1 MWRGRGG
8 AVSLAPMA
16 RRILILLLANLVVA
30 APASAASLGL
40 VKTWGTRGPADGQFT
55 NLRDVAVGPN
65 GDVYTIEDGG
75 TTSNRLQRFDANGA
89 FLGKT
94 GSAGSGPGQFQDA
107 WSVAVGGDGIVYGLD
122 AFNDR
127 VERFTSTLSSL
138 IDVWGSSGSGA
149 GQFRN
154 PEGITVNGTDVV
166 FVADR
171 GNSQVDRYT
180 ANGTPVVSFG
190 SAGAANNQFTRITE
204 VTTDSI
210 GDVYVVD
217 RDANNVKRFTA
228 TGTYVRT
235 YGLGAGTGNG
245 QMRGPLDVAVDRAGD
260 VWVSDY
266 NNARIERF
274 DATGDFVATYDRVG
288 TLDFFRA
295 DGLAFAANGD
305 LYIADSANDRVI
317 RASPTAQGGGGALP
331 PPVAGKTG
339 NASVVSGTVLVRLPG
354 TSKFV
359 RLTSA
364 TAIPVGSQLDTRRGT
379 LKLTVALRSGG
390 ATGSANLSGGRFLFG
405 QKAGSGTLRTDLA
418 LKGGSFKGC
427 PPPGKGGS
435 ARRRTIRYLK
445 AKASGKFNV
454 IGRHSSG
461 VERGTTWTVTDTCT
475 TTVTKVTAGS
485 VAVRDFA
492 KRKTV
497 LVRAGR
503 TYVARAR

>member
-1 MWRGRGG
+1 M
-8 AVSLAPMA
+8 
-16 RRILILLLANLVVA
+16 
-30 APASAASLGL
+30 GL
-40 VKTWGTRGPADGQFT
+40 VKTWGTTGPADGQFV
-55 NLRDVAVGPN
+55 NIRDVAVGPS
-65 GDVYTIEDGG
+65 GEVYTIEDGG
-75 TTSNRLQRFDANGA
+75 ATSNRLQHFDANGA

-107 WSVAVGGDGIVYGLD
+107 WSVAVGADGVVYGLD

-127 VERFTSTLSSL
+127 VERFTSSLSSL
-138 IDVWGSSGSGA
+138 IDVWGSSGSGP

-180 ANGTPVVSFG
+180 AAGSPVVSWG
-190 SAGAANNQFTRITE
+190 STGTANDQFTRITE
-204 VTTDSI
+204 VTTDGI

-217 RDANNVKRFTA
+217 RDGNDVKRFTA

-235 YGLGAGTGNG
+235 YGLGAGTANG

-274 DATGDFVATYDRVG
+274 DSTGDFVATYDSVG
-288 TLDFFRA
+288 TLNFFRA
-295 DGLAFAANGD
+295 DGLAFGPNGD
-305 LYIADSANDRVI
+305 LYIADSANNRVI

-331 PPVAGKTG
+331 PPVAGKAG
-339 NASVVSGTVLVRLPG
+339 NASVISGTVLVELPG
-354 TSKFV
+354 SNRFV
-359 RLTSA
+359 KLTGA
-364 TAIPVGSQLDTRRGT
+364 TAIPVGSQLDTTRGT
-379 LKLTVALRSGG
+379 VKLTVALRRSGG
-390 ATGSANLSGGRFLFG
+390 TGTARLSGGRFLFA
-405 QKAGSGTLRTDLA
+405 QKSGSGKLRTDLA

-445 AKASGKFNV
+445 AQANGKFSV

-461 VERGTTWTVTDTCT
+461 VERGTTWTTTDTCT
-475 TTVTKVTAGS
+475 STTTKVTAGS

-492 KRKTV
+492 RRKTV
-497 LVRAGR
+497 IVRAGR